1 MEVTV
6 ALLENAMR
14 DAISAQKKTKF
25 LIDGSSPS
33 NGSMV
38 D

>member
-14 DAISAQKKTKF
+14 DAILTQGKTKF
-25 LIDGSSPS
+25 LIDGSSPPKMA
-33 NGSMV
+33 G
-38 D
+38 